1 MNLYNDS
8 TTVGDQVPTSF
19 LSFHSTGMV
28 HQRWHSCQTVAAFC
42 FVVVALSVVTLSGC
56 NRKPP
61 AAAPPAL
68 SVQVVKAL
76 QKDVPVYGDWIATL
90 DGYVNAQIQP
100 EVSGYLVQQLY
111 REGSYVHKGQV
122 LFQIDPQ
129 TFQANLDQVKAQLA
143 QAQAHLA
150 LAEINVKRDTPLVQ
164 QHAIAQSQLDS
175 EIADERQS
183 KAAVQAAEAA
193 VEQAQI
199 SLNFTH
205 VRSLTDGIAGIATT
219 QVGNLVAPGTPLT
232 AVSKVDPIKVYF
244 SISEQEYLR
253 FSRGPQ
259 KDSGG
264 SASSRTKALE
274 LQLELSDGTK
284 YPHKGKVIF
293 VDRQVDPQT
302 GTIRLVAAFPNPG
315 NVLRPGQFG
324 RVRAATAV
332 NRSAI
337 LVPQRC
343 VTDLQGTYQV
353 AVVDG
358 SNKVSIR
365 KVKVGERS
373 GALWIIE
380 SGVNAGEQVISEG
393 NAKVQNGMT
402 INPTIAK
409 TQAEGNE

>member
-1 MNLYNDS
+1 MNWRNDS
-8 TTVGDQVPTSF
+8 TAVGKQVSP
-19 LSFHSTGMV
+19 SFHNFHTTGTDHGV
-28 HQRWHSCQTVAAFC
+28 WSLYRTLVAFC
-42 FVVVALSVVTLSGC
+42 FALVALSVVVLSGC
-56 NRKPP
+56 RKPP
-61 AAAPPAL
+61 AATPPAL
-68 SVQVVKAL
+68 SVQVVKAV
-76 QKDVPVYGDWIATL
+76 QQDVPVYGDWIATL

-100 EVSGYLVQQLY
+100 EVSGYLVRQLY
-111 REGSYVHKGQV
+111 REGSYVQKDQV

-129 TFQANLDQVKAQLA
+129 TFQAVLDQAKAQLA

-150 LAEINVKRDTPLVQ
+150 LAEINVRRDTPLVE

-175 EIADERQS
+175 ETADERQS
-183 KAAVQAAEAA
+183 KASVQAAEAA

-199 SLNFTH
+199 NLNFTY

-244 SISEQEYLR
+244 SISEQEYMN
-253 FSRGPQ
+253 FSRGLQ
-259 KDSGG
+259 KGAGG
-264 SASSRTKALE
+264 TPSDIRAMT
-274 LQLELSDGTK
+274 LQLQLSNGTK
-284 YPHKGKVIF
+284 YPRKGKVIF

-302 GTIRLVAAFPNPG
+302 GTIRLVAAFQNPG

-324 RVRAATAV
+324 RVQAATSV

-343 VTDLQGTYQV
+343 VTELQGTYQV
-353 AVVDG
+353 AVVG
-358 SNKVSIR
+358 GNNKVSVR
-365 KVKVGERS
+365 TVKVGERVRT
-373 GALWIIE
+373 LWIIE

-393 NAKVQNGMT
+393 NAKVQDGMT
-402 INPTIAK
+402 VNPTIVK